1 MPAEKIDL
9 AIPPEYKGKRI
20 DQALAGLLPRHSRA
34 RIQSWIR
41 AGSVRINSRPV
52 QQSLRLEGG
61 ENVVVEADY
70 PARDEHWS
78 RDPIPLDLIY
88 EDDQLIVLNKPSGL
102 VVHPGA
108 GNRDHT
114 LANALLYRFPELES
128 VPRAGI
134 VQRLDK
140 ETTGLMVVAR
150 TPIAHTRLVDQLQKR
165 EIKREYTAVVAGTLT
180 AGGTVDAPIG
190 RHKIQRKR
198 MAVTD
203 SGKPAVTHYRIIK
216 KFPAHTLIRL
226 QLESGRTHQIR
237 VHMAHIRHPVVGDP
251 LYGGRPRFPKGASE
265 SLRQSLQAF
274 PRQALHASK
283 LTLRH
288 PTTGEEM
295 CWAAPLPEDMQGL
308 IAALEAHGN

>member
-9 AIPPEYKGKRI
+9 AVPPEYKGKRV
-20 DQALAGLLPRHSRA
+20 DQTLAELLPQHSRV
-34 RIQSWIR
+34 RIQSWIK
-41 AGSVRINSRPV
+41 AGSVRINGRTV

-61 ENVVVEADY
+61 ENVAVDAAYE
-70 PARDEHWS
+70 PRDEDWS
-78 RDPIPLDLIY
+78 RDRIPLDLLY
-88 EDDQLIVLNKPSGL
+88 EDEQLIILNKPAGL

-140 ETTGLMVVAR
+140 DTTGLMVVAR
-150 TPIAHTRLVDQLQKR
+150 TPIAHTHLVDQLQKR
-165 EIKREYTAVVAGTLT
+165 EIKREYLAVVTGTLI

-203 SGKPAVTHYRIIK
+203 AGKPAVSHYRIVK
-216 KFPAHTLIRL
+216 KFPAHTLIRVR
-226 QLESGRTHQIR
+226 LESGRTHQIR

-251 LYGGRPRFPKGASE
+251 LYGGRPRFPKGAAE
-265 SLRQSLQAF
+265 SLRQSLQSF
-274 PRQALHASK
+274 TRQALHATK

-295 CWAAPLPEDMQGL
+295 SWEAPLPEDMEKL
-308 IAALEAHGN
+308 IGELAGHGN